1 MQYCG
6 NLKYTYFSMCLIKLI
21 FVLNGKK
28 GGYHDFLPTE
38 LTFHAPTPP
47 SKKPGKNPAY
57 Q

>member
-6 NLKYTYFSMCLIKLI
+6 NLEYTYFSMCLIKFI
-21 FVLNGKK
+21 FILNGKK
-28 GGYHDFLPTE
+28 GGYHDFFPAE

-47 SKKPGKNPAY
+47 SKKPEKNPAY